1 MLLFKDYIGDSIPF
15 AFHETKLAFPPNLS
29 SIQQYL
35 RIIRNVN
42 VGSLTIIF
50 FIFTVN
56 SEVEIVLYLTL
67 KSTVIS
73 GLVIGLHFLSLQNIN
88 CLLGPQM
95 M

>member
-42 VGSLTIIF
+42 VGNLTIIF

-56 SEVEIVLYLTL
+56 LEVETICY
-67 KSTVIS
+67 VI
-73 GLVIGLHFLSLQNIN
+73 IKIN
-88 CLLGPQM
+88 RSILNS
-95 M
+95 